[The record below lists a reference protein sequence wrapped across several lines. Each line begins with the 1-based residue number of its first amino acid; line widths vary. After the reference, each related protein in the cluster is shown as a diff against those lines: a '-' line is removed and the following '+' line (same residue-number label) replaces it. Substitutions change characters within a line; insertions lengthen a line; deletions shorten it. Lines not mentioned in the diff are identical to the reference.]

1 MLVFLRQTYRETR
14 QGDRQTGT
22 DRSIPDENRDS
33 ETCRRTQTEV
43 YLMKTE
49 TGRRAQTE
57 VYAMKAET
65 DRRTQTEVYLIKTD
79 TGRQADGHRQ
89 KYTLMKTDR

>member
-49 TGRRAQTE
+49 TGRW
-57 VYAMKAET
+57 
-65 DRRTQTEVYLIKTD
+65 TQTEVYLMKTE
-79 TGRQADGHRQ
+79 TVRHADGHRL
-89 KYTLMKTDR
+89 KSVSYTHLRAHETA